1 MSGDGVSGAQHHI
14 TQLLK
19 RHRSGD
25 PHAIDELIPLVYYKL
40 RDLARRHM
48 ARESPGH
55 TLQQT
60 ALVHEAYLELVRAD
74 VDWTGRAHFFAVA
87 ARVMRH
93 ILVDHARTKRRQ
105 KRGGGAEPVPLDE
118 IAAAIEPPSIDVL
131 QLDDALRQLATLN
144 ERQSAIVEMRY
155 FGGMTHEEMG
165 MALDL
170 SATSVD
176 RDLRLAKAW
185 LRRRLTGTL

>member
-1 MSGDGVSGAQHHI
+1 MSGPQHDI

-19 RHRSGD
+19 RHRSDD
-25 PHAIDELIPLVYYKL
+25 PRALDELIPLVYDKL

-60 ALVHEAYLELVRAD
+60 ALVHEAYLELVQAN
-74 VDWTGRAHFFAVA
+74 VEWTGRAHFFAVA

-93 ILVDHARTKRRQ
+93 ILVDHARTKGRD
-105 KRGGGAEPVPLDE
+105 KRGGGAHLVPLDE
-118 IAAAIEPPSIDVL
+118 FAAVIEPPSIDVL
-131 QLDDALRQLATLN
+131 QLDDALQQLAIVN
-144 ERQSAIVEMRY
+144 ERQSAIIEMRY
-155 FGGMTHEEMG
+155 FGGMTHDEMAT
-165 MALDL
+165 ALDL

-176 RDLRLAKAW
+176 RELRLGKAW
-185 LRRRLTGTL
+185 LRRCWEGTV